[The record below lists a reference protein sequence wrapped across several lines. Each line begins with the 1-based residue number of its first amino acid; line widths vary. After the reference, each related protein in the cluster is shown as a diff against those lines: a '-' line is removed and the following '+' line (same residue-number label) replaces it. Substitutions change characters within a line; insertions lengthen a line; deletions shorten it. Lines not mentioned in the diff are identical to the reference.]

1 MPDVLAELSKYPVAT
16 PLALTGRLVV
26 ARDLAHAKLKERLD
40 AGSGL
45 PQYFKDH
52 PVYMRARPRR
62 RRGSPPG
69 PSARRRR
76 DAWTPMWISS
86 SHRGAP

>member
-1 MPDVLAELSKYPVAT
+1 MPEVLAELSKCPVAA

-26 ARDLAHAKLKERLD
+26 ARDLAHATLNERLD

-52 PVYMRARPRR
+52 PVYYA
-62 RRGSPPG
+62 G
-69 PSARRRR
+69 PAK
-76 DAWTPMWISS
+76 TP
-86 SHRGAP
+86 